1 MLYSQET
8 LNCDGNCCITGTC
21 YKYLQNTKYTNKIHI
36 RGHSTNTWTE
46 FCHFLTLPSPLR
58 GQFYTLSVD
67 KKRKF
72 WEILSDT
79 KKSKFASIKVKRF
92 INDYY
97 LRDQVEKGIEVHRQR
112 FYLGRIHWNFS
123 WKLLSLLEARSSRT
137 RLVRSS
143 IGEKCASTEI

>member
-21 YKYLQNTKYTNKIHI
+21 YKYLQNIKYTNKVHI

-46 FCHFLTLPSPLR
+46 FCH
-58 GQFYTLSVD
+58 
-67 KKRKF
+67 
-72 WEILSDT
+72 EILSDM

-92 INDYY
+92 MNDYD

-112 FYLGRIHWNFS
+112 FYLGRIH
-123 WKLLSLLEARSSRT
+123 
-137 RLVRSS
+137 
-143 IGEKCASTEI
+143 